1 MLVYVVMHGS
11 QLLLLEAAY
20 RYTYTQ
26 VTLHEGGFE
35 IKEIYSKINY
45 IEGLTQGSGV
55 GDFAHFCQ
63 LLLLTPV
70 SENPIQPLMFVATS
84 H

>member
-26 VTLHEGGFE
+26 VTL
-35 IKEIYSKINY
+35 
-45 IEGLTQGSGV
+45 
-55 GDFAHFCQ
+55 
-63 LLLLTPV
+63 P
-70 SENPIQPLMFVATS
+70 S
-84 H
+84 HT